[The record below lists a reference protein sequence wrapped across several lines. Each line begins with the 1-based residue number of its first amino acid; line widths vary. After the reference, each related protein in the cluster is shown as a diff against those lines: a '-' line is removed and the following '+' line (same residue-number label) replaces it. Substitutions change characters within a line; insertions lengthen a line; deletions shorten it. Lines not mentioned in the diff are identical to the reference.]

1 MTSGSRRT
9 SRRQPETGFRGAGRG
24 GWSERPRV
32 STIAPVHARVEYV
45 TTSDGVRI
53 ACARRGRG
61 PTVVWMPPLPARHV
75 ELEWEQPGDRRWLE
89 WLASRYTLVQYD
101 PRGLGLSDRTVTSF
115 SLEAF
120 ERDLHAVIEKMASD
134 GAILFAKVNAGALAI
149 AYAVHHPELVSNL
162 VLWCATPRFGEGIGS
177 HLDGLVALA
186 ERDWDLFVQASAHLV
201 RGWSASDSAEQLAS
215 LLRASLSPEV
225 VPALLRDAL
234 PIDVTDQ
241 LQHVRSRT
249 LVLHRRGITWVPME
263 RAVQL
268 ASSIPGAR
276 LVLLEGSSMALWS
289 GGMSDVI
296 QAFEDFLGATA
307 SEEPATEVPSEAF
320 RYEGDYWTLAFG
332 GRLCRL
338 HDAKGLHHIA
348 HLLGRPR
355 EYVAASDLLAALEH
369 GAAPRAAGGTN
380 GPTARS
386 VGDAGPVLDG
396 QARTSYRR
404 RLGELRATLDEA
416 ERFNDAGRA
425 AMARSE
431 MEFIED
437 QLAAAVG
444 LWGRDRR
451 AASVTERARLTVT
464 KRIKG
469 VLERISR
476 RHPALGEHLTRT
488 IRTGLLCAY
497 LPEPDEPTHW
507 VL

>member
-1 MTSGSRRT
+1 MI
-9 SRRQPETGFRGAGRG
+9 AGWLEPKR
-24 GWSERPRV
+24 EAVYYAR
-32 STIAPVHARVEYV
+32 VHARVEYV
-45 TTSDGVRI
+45 RTSDGVRI
-53 ACARRGRG
+53 AYAQRGRG
-61 PTVVWMPPLPARHV
+61 PAVIWMPPLPARHV

-89 WLASRYTLVQYD
+89 WVASRYTLVQYD

-115 SLEAF
+115 SLDAF
-120 ERDLHAVIEKMASD
+120 ERDLHAVVERIAGE
-134 GAILFAKVNAGALAI
+134 GVILVAKVNAGALAI
-149 AYAVHHPELVSNL
+149 AYAARHPELVSHL

-201 RGWSASDSAEQLAS
+201 RGWSAGESADQLAT
-215 LLRASLSPEV
+215 LLRASLSPEI
-225 VPALLRDAL
+225 VPALVRDAL
-234 PIDVTDQ
+234 PIDVTD
-241 LQHVRSRT
+241 LLPSVRVRT
-249 LVLHRRGITWVPME
+249 LVLHRRGITWVPLE
-263 RAVQL
+263 RAVEM

-296 QAFEDFLGATA
+296 HAFEDFLGATA
-307 SEEPATEVPSEAF
+307 PDEPASEVPPEAF

-332 GRLCRL
+332 GRMCRL
-338 HDAKGLHHIA
+338 RDAKGLHHIA
-348 HLLGRPR
+348 HLLGRPG
-355 EYVAASDLLAALEH
+355 EYVAASDLLAALER
-369 GAAPRAAGGTN
+369 GAAPQPSGSTN
-380 GPTARS
+380 GQMARS

-396 QARTSYRR
+396 HARTAYRR
-404 RLGELRATLDEA
+404 RLDELRVALDEA
-416 ERFNDAGRA
+416 ERFNDTGRA
-425 AMARSE
+425 ASARTE
-431 MEFIED
+431 IEFIED

-469 VLERISR
+469 VLERVNR

-497 LPEPDEPTHW
+497 LPERDEPTHW
-507 VL
+507 AL